1 MTGMAKR
8 NVLHR
13 EMDRIKESF
22 LLLGGRVESAMD
34 QAIRSLFDKDV
45 GLARQVIEGDEEID
59 QLEVDFEEDCLKVL
73 ALYQPLAVDLRF
85 IVAVLKINNDLERV
99 GDLAASIA
107 EHTLFLAG
115 HKPIIIP
122 FDYETMAERTRWM
135 LRTSLD
141 SLVNMSATMAA
152 SVRAEDDKVDE
163 INRQMYRQ
171 VAQEIRNSPDRIE
184 ALINVIGLSRCFE
197 RTADLA
203 TNIAEDV
210 IYLVEGDIVRHEAY
224 RVPIPNPEK

>member
-1 MTGMAKR
+1 MTGMSKR
-8 NVLHR
+8 TVLHR
-13 EMDRIKESF
+13 EMDRLKESF

-34 QAIRSLFDKDV
+34 QAVRSLFDRDV
-45 GLARQVIEGDEEID
+45 ELARRVIEGDEEID
-59 QLEVDFEEDCLKVL
+59 RLEVDFEEDCLKVL
-73 ALYQPLAVDLRF
+73 ALYQPVAVDLRF

-107 EHTLFLAG
+107 KHTIFLVT
-115 HKPIIIP
+115 HDPIAIP

-141 SLVNMSATMAA
+141 SLVNMSAAMAA
-152 SVRAEDDKVDE
+152 AVRVEDDEVDE

-171 VAQEIRNSPDRIE
+171 VAAEIRNAPERTE

-197 RTADLA
+197 RVADLA

-210 IYLVEGDIVRHEAY
+210 IYLVEGDIVRHGIYQAPVSY
-224 RVPIPNPEK
+224 SEK